1 MKKNQFLQW
10 ALLLWAGK
18 QIVETVPKKNDQIM
32 NRYQVVMLV
41 TVGGTLDVVLAD
53 IQKQSTESNPLSKW
67 HVYWEFRELKSL
79 KKSFELRLCDRD
91 GYLNTASDQWMEGKL
106 MSDSAAGPDLRLLK
120 DEIII
125 TQSNFMRIYS
135 ISYWP
140 SNCFSSVDFWLLWFH
155 LEFYHRILHI

>member
-53 IQKQSTESNPLSKW
+53 NQKQSTESNPLSK
-67 HVYWEFRELKSL
+67 
-79 KKSFELRLCDRD
+79 
-91 GYLNTASDQWMEGKL
+91 
-106 MSDSAAGPDLRLLK
+106 
-120 DEIII
+120 
-125 TQSNFMRIYS
+125 
-135 ISYWP
+135 
-140 SNCFSSVDFWLLWFH
+140 
-155 LEFYHRILHI
+155 